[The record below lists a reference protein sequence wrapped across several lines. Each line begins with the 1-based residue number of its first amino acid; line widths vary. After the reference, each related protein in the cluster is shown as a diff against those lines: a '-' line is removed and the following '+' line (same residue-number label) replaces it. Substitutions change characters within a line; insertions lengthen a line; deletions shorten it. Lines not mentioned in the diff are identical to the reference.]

1 MTPPRPTTNRKS
13 TPFLD
18 FVRSESFSG
27 FVLIA
32 TSALAFLWANSTF
45 SASYFA
51 IKELPVAVG
60 FGSWRLEKSLL
71 HFANDFLMA
80 IFFLMVGLEI
90 KRELLVGELSNPRS
104 RALPVAAAAGGMIVP
119 ALIYV
124 AFNYGGEGL
133 PGWGIPMATDIAF
146 ALGVMALLGDRV
158 PLGLKVFL
166 TALAIVDDLGAV
178 LVIALFYTSNL
189 DSASLGIALVL
200 WVGVAIYGLRDGR
213 RLRVYLLVGLVVW
226 YFMLKS
232 GVHAT
237 IAGVLIALT
246 VPNSRLVEPED
257 LRQRVQK
264 LFGSHHELDDAQSDL
279 HDLRRLVKK
288 AQSPLHELEHAI
300 APWVS
305 RLIVPV
311 FAFLNAGFLLGESLQ
326 LTAPISLG
334 ALLGLLIGKP
344 IGIFLAAWLVV
355 RAGLG
360 HLPAGVNWPAI
371 LGAGL
376 LGGIGFTMSLF
387 VSALAFGEG
396 GLGEQ
401 AKLGV
406 FTASVLAAIAGLL
419 VLNHACPKPTKGKA
433 AARGG

>member
-1 MTPPRPTTNRKS
+1 MTPPRKTTSPRI
-13 TPFLD
+13 TPFLA
-18 FVRSESFSG
+18 FVQSESFSG

-32 TSALAFLWANSTF
+32 ASALAFLWANSAF
-45 SASYFA
+45 SATYFA
-51 IKELPVAVG
+51 IKELPVTVG

-80 IFFLMVGLEI
+80 VFFLMVGLEI
-90 KRELLVGELSNPRS
+90 KRELLVGELSNPKA

-124 AFNYGGEGL
+124 VFNFGGEGL

-189 DSASLGIALVL
+189 DSASLGIAIAL
-200 WVGVAIYGLRDGR
+200 WVGVAIYGQRDGR

-246 VPNSRLVEPED
+246 VPNTRLVKPED
-257 LRQRVQK
+257 LRQRVQN
-264 LFGSHHELDDAQSDL
+264 LFGSDHELDDAQSDL

-288 AQSPLHELEHAI
+288 TQSPLHELEHAI

-305 RLIVPV
+305 RIIVPV

-334 ALLGLLIGKP
+334 AMLGLLVGKP

-355 RAGLG
+355 RAGFG
-360 HLPAGVNWPAI
+360 HLPAGVSWPAI

-387 VSALAFGEG
+387 VAALAFGEG

-406 FTASVLAAIAGLL
+406 FTASVLAAIAGLI
-419 VLNHACPKPTKGKA
+419 VLNHACPKPAKGKA
-433 AARGG
+433 AASGR